1 MKRRTFVAA
10 VAAALA
16 GCSSPYKPDLAGKP
30 VATVRIASVH
40 PSETRVAVL
49 AGSCVPFVRSD
60 WEKSSQAIAML
71 KDGSSIN
78 QQVPAGQPLTLTF
91 FTSTTTVEGNLA
103 TDAVCAVAIR
113 FTPETGADYEAVFA
127 GDAENCHMDLGKMR
141 VKTGD
146 GARTE
151 PAAGAVE
158 LPGC

>member
-1 MKRRTFVAA
+1 MRSLAVVAA
-10 VAAALA
+10 LLA

-40 PSETRVAVL
+40 PSEARVAVL

-60 WEKSSQAIAML
+60 WEKSSQAIAAL
-71 KDGSSIN
+71 KDGNSIN
-78 QQVPAGQPLTLTF
+78 QQVPAGQPFVLTF
-91 FTSTTTVEGNLA
+91 FTSTTTVEGNVA

-141 VKTGD
+141 AKTGD
-146 GARTE
+146 GARSESVTG
-151 PAAGAVE
+151 AAE

>member
-1 MKRRTFVAA
+1 MKTFV
-10 VAAALA
+10 VVLLLLA

-40 PSETRVAVL
+40 PSEARVGVL
-49 AGSCVPFVRSD
+49 AGSCVPFVRPD
-60 WEKSSQAIAML
+60 WEKSSQAIALL
-71 KDGSSIN
+71 KDGNSIQ
-78 QQVPAGQPLTLTF
+78 QQVPASQPLTLSF
-91 FTSTTTVEGNLA
+91 FTSTTTVEKDLA

-113 FTPETGADYEAVFA
+113 FTPAAGADYEAVFA

-141 VKTGD
+141 PRTGE

-151 PAAGAVE
+151 PVTGAVE